1 MKYRKA
7 LGNVLYD
14 LREQALWSLADLA
27 ERSGISRSYLW
38 EIERGK
44 KEVSSELLAELA
56 FAFGISLSGLV
67 QLVSDEL
74 R

>member
-56 FAFGISLSGLV
+56 LAFGISLSGLV